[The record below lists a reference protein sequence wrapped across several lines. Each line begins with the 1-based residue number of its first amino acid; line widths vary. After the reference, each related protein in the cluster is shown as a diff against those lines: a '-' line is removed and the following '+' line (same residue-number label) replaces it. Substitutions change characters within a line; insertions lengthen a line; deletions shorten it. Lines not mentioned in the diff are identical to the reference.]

1 MSQKE
6 LHMRP
11 KKKEA
16 KLIKDYDCIID
27 YHSGKEN
34 VLTDVSNKKNNLK
47 VKYSSIGSKREIIK
61 LRRMNALI
69 SLNL

>member
-6 LHMRP
+6 LHMRQK

-34 VLTDVSNKKNNLK
+34 VLTDASNRKNNLK
-47 VKYSSIGSKREIIK
+47 VKYSSIGSKREIIE
-61 LRRMNALI
+61 LRRMN
-69 SLNL
+69 LNL